1 MTPRKK
7 KTALITGGAGF
18 IGSFLAEEL
27 LSKGQK
33 VYAVDNLSTGRLDN
47 VKHLKDNPDFIF
59 EVGTILDESL
69 MEKLISVCDIVY
81 HLAAAVGVRLIIEKP
96 VDTIETNVLGTEI
109 ILKLANKCDKKV
121 LVTSTSEVY
130 GKNERIPFKET
141 NDSVYGPT
149 VKSRWS
155 YACSKAIDEFLA
167 LAYYR
172 EKKLPV
178 VIVRLFNTIGPRQ
191 TGQYGMVVPTFVK
204 QALLGHD
211 ITVFGDGKQT
221 RTFTDVRDV
230 TRALVDL
237 TNNAKAF
244 GEVFNIGS
252 DTEIS
257 ISRLAEMVKKMT
269 GSSSK
274 IVYVPYDK
282 AFEKGFEDMRKRVP
296 DVTRVKALIGFQ
308 PKIKLEESLKDI
320 IDYYKK

>member
-7 KTALITGGAGF
+7 RTALITGGAGF

-27 LSKGQK
+27 LSKGHR

-47 VKHLKDNPDFIF
+47 VKHLKSNPDFIF

-109 ILKLANKCDKKV
+109 ILKLANKYDKKV

-237 TNNAKAF
+237 TDNSKAF

-257 ISRLAEMVKKMT
+257 ISRLAEMIKKMT
-269 GSSSK
+269 DSSSK
-274 IVYVPYDK
+274 IVHVPYDK

-296 DVTRVKALIGFQ
+296 DISRVEALIGFQ

-320 IDYYKK
+320 IDYHKK